1 MLENILILITELSS
15 KFKMSANIR
24 DGDVE
29 SSQEEMICSKC
40 SEKIIGKA
48 MKVVSLQN
56 NLLQISS
63 YDCFVQAGARHWH
76 EACFVCADCGI
87 KLIGA
92 KVVNCHD
99 SKKEDG

>member
-1 MLENILILITELSS
+1 MNT
-15 KFKMSANIR
+15 NIR

-48 MKVVSLQN
+48 MKVVSRQN
-56 NLLQISS
+56 NFIQIHSKTL
-63 YDCFVQAGARHWH
+63 FQAGARHWH
-76 EACFVCADCGI
+76 ETCFVCADCGI

-92 KVVNCHD
+92 KVINCQD
-99 SKKEDG
+99 STEDGLT